1 MKYKKEI
8 ILILIIA
15 LVLRLTP
22 VMIYGMP
29 ISYDAPYHERIAI
42 NTLEL
47 QSIPHIDQSLGGRI
61 NIYPPMYSLFLA
73 ELSLLTGLSVNVLG
87 MVLLPI
93 ISSLIA
99 LSIFVLVKRLRNEF
113 FAIIAALLTAI
124 ATPLIAAAF
133 DSPENI
139 MLFAMPIIVLFV
151 FLKKEKLG
159 AAFYSL
165 GLLWNYFFVLI
176 NIIPAIIAF
185 RNKRK
190 FLFNSLIGFIL
201 IGLFYFFTKGFNA
214 FSSQN
219 ATIGIDLILFNL
231 GSFIPLFFAL
241 ILLLVLPILFVS
253 FKQKLSQELRFF
265 QIFIII
271 GAGSI
276 IALVFTPFFRPWEQI
291 KFMSISS
298 IVLLCCVPSNF
309 FKKYLKL
316 IGAVFLVFSLLLSFQ
331 VVFPRITKI
340 DQIAVGFLSELNPS
354 GTILAEP
361 SFSEHIRIQTGIN
374 DRLLTS
380 LYFEN
385 QGAKSF
391 LPESIS
397 FLQNEFS
404 EQQEKD
410 FFAKT
415 NLHYL
420 ILNYED
426 LETAK
431 SVNARNS
438 NQFNK
443 IYSLNYYQ
451 PCLFEFIPK
460 NIAYS
465 CYANETMIFEKN

>member
-1 MKYKKEI
+1 MKYKKEFF
-8 ILILIIA
+8 LILIIA
-15 LVLRLTP
+15 MVIRLTP

-29 ISYDAPYHERIAI
+29 ISYDAPYHERIAM
-42 NTLEL
+42 NTLQL
-47 QSIPHIDQSLGGRI
+47 QSIPHIDESLGGRI

-73 ELSLLTGLSVNVLG
+73 QLSLITGLSVNVLG
-87 MVLLPI
+87 MILLPI
-93 ISSLIA
+93 ISSFLV
-99 LSIFVLVKRLRNEF
+99 LSVFVLVKRLRNEF
-113 FAIIAALLTAI
+113 FAVIAALLTAI

-139 MLFAMPIIVLFV
+139 MLFAMPIIVLFI

-159 AAFYSL
+159 AGFYSL
-165 GLLWNYFFVLI
+165 GLLWNYFFALI

-185 RNKRK
+185 RKQKK
-190 FLFNSLIGFIL
+190 FLFNSMIGFII
-201 IGLFYFFTKGFNA
+201 IGLFYFFTKGANS

-219 ATIGIDLILFNL
+219 PSIGIDLILFNL
-231 GSFIPLFFAL
+231 GSFIPLFFVL

-253 FKQKLSQELRFF
+253 FKQKLSEELRFF

-271 GAGSI
+271 GIISI
-276 IALVFTPFFRPWEQI
+276 IALLFTPFFRPWEQI

-298 IVLLCCVPSNF
+298 IILLCCVPSNF
-309 FKKYLKL
+309 FKKYTAFIGIIFL
-316 IGAVFLVFSLLLSFQ
+316 IFSLLLSFQ
-331 VVFPRITKI
+331 VVFPRITKT
-340 DQIAVGFLSELNPS
+340 DQNAISFLAELNS
-354 GTILAEP
+354 TGTILAEP
-361 SFSEHIRIQTGIN
+361 SFSEHIRILTGMN

-385 QGAKSF
+385 QGEKSF
-391 LPESIS
+391 LSESIS

-404 EQQEKD
+404 AVEEKE

-431 SVNARNS
+431 AVNARNS
-438 NQFNK
+438 NEFNK
-443 IYSLNYYQ
+443 IYSLNYFQ
-451 PCLFEFIPK
+451 PCLFDFIPK
-460 NIAYS
+460 SIAYS
-465 CYANETMIFEKN
+465 CYANETIIFEKN